1 MTYIFGNWLKCLR
14 NDQNMWEMTQICGK
28 WLKYVGKRLN
38 YLTNILKMWKM
49 TQRFGKWP
57 KYLGNSLDT
66 WGTAEVF
73 ENRLNYVGNGLR
85 I

>member
-1 MTYIFGNWLKCLR
+1 
-14 NDQNMWEMTQICGK
+14 
-28 WLKYVGKRLN
+28 
-38 YLTNILKMWKM
+38 MWKM

-66 WGTAEVF
+66 WDTALVF
-73 ENRLNYVGNGLR
+73 EKLLYYVGNGLR